1 AARQGDSAPVEFA
14 CGGAALLHADDPAG
28 RRAVRPAIALLVE
41 AGLDASIA
49 AVRSP
54 GAEIGAGV
62 LSVGV
67 RIVVVAVVALFGTI
81 LGTVPAV
88 RRERA
93 VLVAGAVAAVVDAVV
108 ALLARVLDAVAAVG
122 GALGARR
129 AEALDGELEI
139 ALARV
144 PLGVE
149 QRDCVD
155 VPLDDAEARIVDLAV
170 VVSVLGAQGDAA
182 GLRGAEPAEVDGEL
196 SADAHPNVVVAA
208 ELEPLAAPVLEPA
221 AP

>member
-1 AARQGDSAPVEFA
+1 ST
-14 CGGAALLHADDPAG
+14 LSLH
-28 RRAVRPAIALLVE
+28 
-41 AGLDASIA
+41 
-49 AVRSP
+49 
-54 GAEIGAGV
+54 
-62 LSVGV
+62 
-67 RIVVVAVVALFGTI
+67 VALPI
-81 LGTVPAV
+81 L
-88 RRERA
+88 RRDRA

-149 QRDCVD
+149 QRDFVD

-170 VVSVLGAQGDAA
+170 VVAVLGAQGDAA
-182 GLRGAEPAEVDGEL
+182 GLRGVEPAEVDGEL
-196 SADAHPNVVVAA
+196 SADEHPNVVVAA
-208 ELEPLAAPVLEPA
+208 ELEALAALV
-221 AP
+221 